1 MAIDVH
7 VVAAD
12 EVATAALPLA
22 EAFVDDPLK
31 LFLCG
36 GEELPVER
44 SRPFF
49 EAFMRIH
56 LGYGH
61 VYTTAD
67 HGGSAIWSAPGHWK
81 IPISQ
86 IVRNSPRF
94 LRLYGLRLF
103 PNLQVLT
110 DLERL
115 HPTEP
120 HYYLEFVGT
129 RPSVRGKGYGA
140 ALIEPVIARA
150 DAEGVGCYLENS
162 KEANLGFYARFGFE
176 VRRTMRHRRNGPKQ
190 WLMWRDPR

>member
-44 SRPFF
+44 SRPLF

-61 VYTTAD
+61 VCTTAD
-67 HGGSAIWSAPGHWK
+67 HGGSAIWSPPGHWK

-120 HYYLEFVGT
+120 HYHLEFVGT

-176 VRRTMRHRRNGPKQ
+176 VRRTMRHRRNGPEQ